1 MENILNM
8 SKTNNDDMPH
18 LAVNNDVPPNE
29 FIFGIN
35 NDMIDNDMID
45 NDMINNNMI
54 NNNNILS
61 LELMTKKVNY
71 FKEKIQDGSL
81 LRMNKYEFYNNI
93 SDIITNKNTSSE
105 HIKIYSEF
113 ANFLELHIKC
123 CNDKYNDL
131 IEYILENM
139 TREEKEKLPKDNN
152 NNVVLLARPYLERS
166 SNMNYLDDN
175 VRRDKIYKTITKINE
190 KLKNIFQFENQYS
203 NKISSNNSCDTS
215 AI

>member
-8 SKTNNDDMPH
+8 SKTNSNDDMPY

-35 NDMIDNDMID
+35 
-45 NDMINNNMI
+45 MINNM
-54 NNNNILS
+54 LS
-61 LELMTKKVNY
+61 LELIIKKVNY

-81 LRMNKYEFYNNI
+81 IRMNKYEFYNNI
-93 SDIITNKNTSSE
+93 SDIITSKNTSSE
-105 HIKIYSEF
+105 YMNIYIEF
-113 ANFLELHIKC
+113 MEFLELHIKQ

-131 IEYILENM
+131 IEYIWGNM
-139 TREEKEKLPKDNN
+139 TCEEKEKMPKDNN
-152 NNVVLLARPYLERS
+152 NNILLIAKPYLERS
-166 SNMNYLDDN
+166 SNIHYLNVNIIRDN
-175 VRRDKIYKTITKINE
+175 MYKTITKINE
-190 KLKNIFQFENQYS
+190 KLKNIFQYENQYS